1 MIYNNRLAKAKRRL
15 KGAMIRSHTEKI
27 KLVEVQGDPTNE
39 GVRDILSDSQAKL
52 AKVYQNQ
59 VSRNQHLSSGN
70 WFRYGDTCSKNFFD
84 FHKLG
89 QKKTLLREL
98 KTESSMVKGQS
109 DLSHHRVLLQSL
121 LLGSTSPGHSESPG
135 SVLGEHPDEGHS

>member
-27 KLVEVQGDPTNE
+27 KLAEVQLRGDPTNE
-39 GVRDILSDSQAKL
+39 GVRDILSNSQAKL

-59 VSRNQHLSSGN
+59 VSCNQHLSSAN

-89 QKKTLLREL
+89 QKILC
-98 KTESSMVKGQS
+98 
-109 DLSHHRVLLQSL
+109 
-121 LLGSTSPGHSESPG
+121 
-135 SVLGEHPDEGHS
+135 

>member
-15 KGAMIRSHTEKI
+15 KGAMIRSHTKKI
-27 KLVEVQGDPTNE
+27 KLAEVQLRGNPTNE

-59 VSRNQHLSSGN
+59 VSCNQHLSSAN

-89 QKKTLLREL
+89 QKKLC
-98 KTESSMVKGQS
+98 
-109 DLSHHRVLLQSL
+109 
-121 LLGSTSPGHSESPG
+121 
-135 SVLGEHPDEGHS
+135 